1 MINNDSLVRNTHFQ
15 DFPVVSARFFFCCER
30 LHNDVYFSPRFDGNY
45 FLLFLLL
52 YRLDCWLT
60 SLGDNPFYLKECL
73 GLKNPDSG
81 DKLISL
87 HCVPVVTHLG
97 IPLGTQSCTNMSK

>member
-1 MINNDSLVRNTHFQ
+1 MTHSFATPTSRTFQ
-15 DFPVVSARFFFCCER
+15 LFPQAFFLLGKVVTMTFFFCR
-30 LHNDVYFSPRFDGNY
+30 VLTGIIFFFFSFY
-45 FLLFLLL
+45 I
-52 YRLDCWLT
+52 RLDCWLT